1 MALPTGNCLTGVR
14 FLPIA
19 LVVAWFLAAVP
30 AIAQPARSYDLVLV
44 LAVDCSGSVNDGEY
58 VMQIGGIAAA
68 FRDPEVI
75 AAALGGPNGRISVNL
90 MAWGDPDYPKFD
102 SGWFDISTPEEAEIF
117 AKAADRFDY
126 RTGGGTGLGIAVAYA
141 IALIENSSFIT
152 LRKVID
158 VSGDGIESYEIRQP
172 KFLLKDAHRLRVK
185 SGIVINGLA
194 IMTDDPELDSYYRE
208 HVAGGPGSLVM
219 DIDDYRD
226 FPESIK
232 QKLLREIRPPT
243 ALLEQA
249 P

>member
-1 MALPTGNCLTGVR
+1 MMELKYFAAALTGVW
-14 FLPIA
+14 LA
-19 LVVAWFLAAVP
+19 LASPAV
-30 AIAQPARSYDLVLV
+30 AQPARSYDLVLV
-44 LAVDCSGSVNDGEY
+44 LAVDCSGSVNGGEY
-58 VMQIGGIAAA
+58 AMQIGGIAAA

-90 MAWGDPDYPKFD
+90 MAWGDPDYQKFA
-102 SGWFDISTPEEAEIF
+102 SGWFEIGTPEEAEIF
-117 AKAADRFDY
+117 AQVADRFDY

-141 IALIENSSFIT
+141 IALIENSGFVT

-185 SGIVINGLA
+185 AGIVINGLA

-208 HVAGGPGSLVM
+208 HVAGGSGSFVM

-232 QKLLREIRPPT
+232 QKLLREIRPAT